1 MVDMTTRVKLIIL
14 DRDGVI
20 NQDSDAY
27 IKSPDEWMPIP
38 GSLKAIAD
46 LKAAGW
52 TVAIATNQSGLARG
66 LLDEAALHA
75 IHAKMSDALAEL
87 QGGIDYLVWCP
98 HGPDDECD
106 CRKPRPGLYQ
116 QIAHHFGCALTDA
129 PVIGD
134 SKRDLEAAVAVG
146 ARPVLVTTGKGQ
158 RTATAGQL
166 PKGTQVHAD
175 LHAAVTALLAADQ
188 QHSSVMTS

>member
-1 MVDMTTRVKLIIL
+1 MIIL

-27 IKSPDEWMPIP
+27 IKSPDEWIPIP
-38 GSLKAIAD
+38 GSLQAIAE
-46 LKAAGW
+46 LKADGW
-52 TVAIATNQSGLARG
+52 TVAVATNQSGLARG
-66 LLDEAALHA
+66 LFDELSLHA
-75 IHAKMSDALAEL
+75 IHAKMRDALAER
-87 QGGIDYLVWCP
+87 QARIDHLVWCP
-98 HGPDDECD
+98 HGPDDRCV

-116 QIAHHFGCALTDA
+116 QIAAQFDCALTGI

-158 RTATAGQL
+158 RTVAAGQL
-166 PKGTQVHAD
+166 PAGTQVYPD
-175 LHAAVTALLAADQ
+175 LQAAVTALLAAERPNTIIK
-188 QHSSVMTS
+188 S

>member
-1 MVDMTTRVKLIIL
+1 MVDMAPRIKLIIL

-27 IKSPDEWMPIP
+27 IKSPDEWIPIP
-38 GSLKAIAD
+38 GSLQAIAA

-52 TVAIATNQSGLARG
+52 TVAVATNQSGLGRG
-66 LLDEAALHA
+66 LFDELTLQA
-75 IHAKMSDALAEL
+75 IHAKMRGALAE
-87 QGGIDYLVWCP
+87 QQASIDYLVWCP

-106 CRKPRPGLYQ
+106 CRKPQPGLYQ
-116 QIAHHFGCALTDA
+116 QIAHHFDCALNGA
-129 PVIGD
+129 SVIGD

-158 RTATAGQL
+158 RTVAAGQL
-166 PKGTQVHAD
+166 PAGTEVYAD
-175 LHAAVTALLAADQ
+175 LHTAVTSLLAAEH
-188 QHSSVMTS
+188 QHSTLTS

>member
-1 MVDMTTRVKLIIL
+1 MVDMANQIKLIIL

-27 IKSPDEWMPIP
+27 IKSPDEWIPIP
-38 GSLKAIAD
+38 GSLQAIAA
-46 LKAAGW
+46 LKATGW

-66 LLDEAALHA
+66 LFDEPTLQA

-87 QGGIDYLVWCP
+87 QGAIDYLVWCP

-116 QIAHHFGCALTDA
+116 QIAHHFDCALTGA
-129 PVIGD
+129 SVIGD

-158 RTATAGQL
+158 RTVAAGQL
-166 PKGTQVHAD
+166 PAGTQVYTD
-175 LHAAVTALLAADQ
+175 LHAAVTALLATEHLQ
-188 QHSSVMTS
+188 STMKS